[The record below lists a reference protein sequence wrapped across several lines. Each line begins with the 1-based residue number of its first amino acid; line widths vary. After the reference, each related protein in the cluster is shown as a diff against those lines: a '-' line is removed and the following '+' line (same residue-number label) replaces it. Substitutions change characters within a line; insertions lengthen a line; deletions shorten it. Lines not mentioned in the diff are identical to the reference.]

1 MKGSFFGLI
10 AIAIGAEIP
19 DTIQSVAMAKRGY
32 GSMAVSNAIGSQII
46 NILIGL
52 GLPWFFLGA
61 FGDRDVCVTDHR
73 NLQVAASFQFG
84 AVGVNLILL
93 LGLAVYNKANK
104 AHLTKPKGKVMICGY
119 LVVLL
124 SYCLSVIFNKQPR
137 TPCFTK

>member
-52 GLPWFFLGA
+52 GLPWFFLGL

-73 NLQVAASFQFG
+73 NLQVAASFQFV

-104 AHLTKPKGKVMICGY
+104 AHLTKFKGKLFICGY
-119 LVVLL
+119 VVVLL
-124 SYCLSVIFNKQPR
+124 SYCLSVIFNRRPHTACQV
-137 TPCFTK
+137 